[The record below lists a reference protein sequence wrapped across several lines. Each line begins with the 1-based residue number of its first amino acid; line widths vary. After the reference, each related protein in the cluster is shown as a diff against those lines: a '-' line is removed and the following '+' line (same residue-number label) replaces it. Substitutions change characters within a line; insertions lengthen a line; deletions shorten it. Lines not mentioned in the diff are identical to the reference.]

1 MKRIDKYLDLMNRGV
16 ILEVDT
22 PHEWVRITTEEHL
35 IKAIENNCIIRALPS
50 KDVSAT
56 ELALILSK

>member
-1 MKRIDKYLDLMNRGV
+1 MKKIDKYLDLMNRGV

-22 PHEWVRITTEEHL
+22 PHEWVRITNKEHL
-35 IKAIENNCIIRALPS
+35 VKAVENNCIIRALPS

-56 ELALILSK
+56 EIALTLSK